1 MSEATTTNSFRQRLA
16 KHHYDGTALPQ
27 VAQMAF
33 GDGGHNNPN
42 GTPKTPNAAQ
52 TALVHEVLR
61 KNLSTITQEDVY
73 SVTGTGLIAE
83 ADLVGIH
90 ISEAGLLDASG
101 NLLGFR
107 NFAPKIKEAD
117 ETYEIKIKLKF

>member
-1 MSEATTTNSFRQRLA
+1 MS
-16 KHHYDGTALPQ
+16 
-27 VAQMAF
+27 F
-33 GDGGHNNPN
+33 GDGGHNPD
-42 GTPKTPNAAQ
+42 GSPKTPNAAQ

-61 KNLSTITQEDVY
+61 KNLSAITQEDLY
-73 SVTGTGLIAE
+73 SVTGTGIVAE
-83 ADLVGIH
+83 AELVGTH

>member
-16 KHHYDGTALPQ
+16 RHHYDGTALPQ

-33 GDGGHNNPN
+33 GDGGHNPD
-42 GTPKTPNAAQ
+42 GSPKTPNAAQ

-61 KNLSTITQEDVY
+61 KNLSAIAQEDLY
-73 SVTGTGLIAE
+73 SVTGTGLVAE
-83 ADLVGIH
+83 AELVGTH

-117 ETYEIKIKLKF
+117 EEYEIKIKLKF

>member
-16 KHHYDGTALPQ
+16 RHHYDGTALPQ
-27 VAQMAF
+27 VTAMAF
-33 GDGGHNNPN
+33 GDGGHNPD
-42 GTPKTPNAAQ
+42 GTPKAPNAAQ
-52 TALVHEVLR
+52 TALGHTVLQ
-61 KNLSTITQEDVY
+61 KNLSSVVQEDVY
-73 SVTGTGLIAE
+73 SMTGTGLVAE
-83 ADLVGIH
+83 AELVGTH

-117 ETYEIKIKLKF
+117 EEYEIKIKLKF

>member
-16 KHHYDGTALPQ
+16 RHHYDGTVLPQ

-33 GDGGHNNPN
+33 GDGGHNPDDS
-42 GTPKTPNAAQ
+42 PKTPNAAQ

-61 KNLSTITQEDVY
+61 KNLSAITQEDLY
-73 SVTGTGLIAE
+73 SVTGTGLVAE
-83 ADLVGIH
+83 AELVGTH

-117 ETYEIKIKLKF
+117 EEYEIKIKLKF

>member
-1 MSEATTTNSFRQRLA
+1 MSEATTTNSYRQRLA
-16 KHHYDGTALPQ
+16 RHHYDGTVLPQ
-27 VAQMAF
+27 VAAMAF
-33 GDGGHNNPN
+33 GDGGHNQN
-42 GTPKTPNAAQ
+42 GTPKNPDPAQ

-61 KNLSTITQEDVY
+61 KNLSALTQEDLY
-73 SVTGTGLIAE
+73 SVTGTGAVAE
-83 ADLVGIH
+83 SEVVGAH
-90 ISEAGLLDASG
+90 ISEAGLLDAAG

>member
-1 MSEATTTNSFRQRLA
+1 MSEATTTNGFRQRLA
-16 KHHYDGTALPQ
+16 KFHYDGTALSQ
-27 VAQMAF
+27 IHAMAF
-33 GDGGHNNPN
+33 GDGGHNPD
-42 GTPKTPNAAQ
+42 GTPKTPNSAQ

-61 KNLSTITQEDVY
+61 KDLSVIVQEDTY
-73 SVTGTGLIAE
+73 SVTGTGIVAE
-83 ADLVGIH
+83 AELVGTH

-117 ETYEIKIKLKF
+117 EEYEIKIKLKF

>member
-16 KHHYDGTALPQ
+16 KHFYDDTALPMA
-27 VAQMAF
+27 AQMAF
-33 GDGGHNNPN
+33 GDGGHNPD
-42 GTPKTPNAAQ
+42 GTPKTPNPDQ
-52 TALVHEVLR
+52 TTLAHEVLR
-61 KNLSTITQEDVY
+61 KNLSSKVQEDAY
-73 SVTGTGLIAE
+73 SVTGTGTIADPE
-83 ADLVGIH
+83 VVGVS

-107 NFAPKIKEAD
+107 NFAPKIKEGD

>member
-16 KHHYDGTALPQ
+16 RTHYDGTVLPK

-33 GDGGHNNPN
+33 GDGGHNPD
-42 GTPKTPNAAQ
+42 GTPKTPDAAQ
-52 TALVHEVLR
+52 TVLVHEVLR
-61 KNLSTITQEDVY
+61 KDLSTITQEDIY
-73 SVTGTGLIAE
+73 SVTGTGLVAE
-83 ADLVGIH
+83 AELTGIH
-90 ISEAGLLDASG
+90 ISEAGLLDLSG

>member
-1 MSEATTTNSFRQRLA
+1 MSEATTTDSFRQRLA
-16 KHHYDGTALPQ
+16 RHHYDGTTLPQ

-33 GDGGHNNPN
+33 GDGGHNPD
-42 GTPKTPNAAQ
+42 GTPKNPSSAQ

-61 KNLSTITQEDVY
+61 KTLSSIVQEDAY
-73 SVTGTGLIAE
+73 SVTGMGLVAE
-83 ADLVGIH
+83 AELVGTH

-107 NFAPKIKEAD
+107 NFAAKIKEGD
-117 ETYEIKIKLKF
+117 EAYEIKIKLKF

>member
-1 MSEATTTNSFRQRLA
+1 MSEATTTNGYRQRLA
-16 KHHYDGTALPQ
+16 KLHYDGTALSQ

-33 GDGGHNNPN
+33 GDGGHNPD
-42 GTPKTPNAAQ
+42 GSPKTPNPAQ
-52 TALVHEVLR
+52 TTLVREVLR
-61 KNLSTITQEDVY
+61 KNLSAIAQEDLY
-73 SVTGTGLIAE
+73 SVTGTGLITEAE
-83 ADLVGIH
+83 LVGIH

-117 ETYEIKIKLKF
+117 EEYEIKIKLKF